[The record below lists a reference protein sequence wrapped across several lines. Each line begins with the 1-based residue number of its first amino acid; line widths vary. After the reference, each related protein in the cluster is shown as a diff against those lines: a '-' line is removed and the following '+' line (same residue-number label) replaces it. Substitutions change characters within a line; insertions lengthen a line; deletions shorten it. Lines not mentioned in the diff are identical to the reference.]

1 MACTDVVCRRQ
12 HISLSE
18 LYYWF
23 RRCKYILDLL
33 TSSAFGSNATT
44 MPSSQERTQLK
55 TVTGFIVELPSK
67 KSDESD
73 DDEDDDDDDNW
84 LDYSQIKSAF
94 SQGTFVKMS
103 RKPRYSRGKP
113 VSLLL
118 SCIECCYCFP
128 FLALLVKF

>member
-1 MACTDVVCRRQ
+1 
-12 HISLSE
+12 
-18 LYYWF
+18 
-23 RRCKYILDLL
+23 
-33 TSSAFGSNATT
+33 

-84 LDYSQIKSAF
+84 LDYSQIKAAF
-94 SQGTFVKMS
+94 SQGAFVKMS

-113 VSLLL
+113 L
-118 SCIECCYCFP
+118 SP
-128 FLALLVKF
+128 ALAESPNGQMLTGQMPILEQNNYKLYNTHR